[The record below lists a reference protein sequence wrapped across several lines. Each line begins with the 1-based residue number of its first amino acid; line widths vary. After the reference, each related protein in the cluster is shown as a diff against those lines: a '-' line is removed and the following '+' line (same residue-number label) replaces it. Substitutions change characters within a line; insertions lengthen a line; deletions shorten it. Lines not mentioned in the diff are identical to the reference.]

1 MAYFPFFMDITDRP
15 ALIVGGGAVALRKVR
30 KLIPYR
36 PRLTVAAPE
45 IVPELAAIPGLALR
59 RRPFRPEDLDGM
71 DFVIAATSEREVN
84 REIAA
89 LCRERRVPVNA
100 VDDREACSFLFPCLV
115 QRGPLSVGISTG
127 GASPTA
133 AIWLKEQV
141 AELLPER
148 LEDILDYLEALRPR
162 LKAGLTS
169 EQRRAAAF
177 SALFQGCLEAGR
189 PLTPEEE
196 TALLTPCFEIRNTL

>member
-30 KLIPYR
+30 KLIPYH

-45 IVPELAAIPGLALR
+45 IIPELAAIPGPALL

-71 DFVIAATSEREVN
+71 DFVIAATSNREVN
-84 REIAA
+84 RKVAA
-89 LCRERRVPVNA
+89 LCRERHIPVNA

-115 QRGPLSVGISTG
+115 QRGALSVGISTG

-141 AELLPER
+141 AGLLPER

-169 EQRRAAAF
+169 EQQRAAAF
-177 SALFQGCLEAGR
+177 AALFQGCLEAGG

-196 TALLTPCFEIRNTL
+196 TTLLTPYLEIRNTL